1 MKTYIN
7 CKYVNQKP
15 RLQTAVQNP
24 IQAHNRFKLNIQVQ
38 YIIRYVDILRV
49 IKSYT
54 PDYALN
60 NITIY
65 RQSVSVR

>member
-24 IQAHNRFKLNIQVQ
+24 NQPHNRFKLNIQVQ
-38 YIIRYVDILRV
+38 YMIRYFDILRA
-49 IKSYT
+49 IKSNT

-60 NITIY
+60 IINIY
-65 RQSVSVR
+65 RQSVCLR